1 MKFSKT
7 DFYYYKKSFTIC
19 TFKLILLHVK
29 ERGIL
34 IVADFDPKGYSV
46 YPFMCAVLVFTLD
59 YEFLFKSVLRRCV
72 RPKTRHKRDLSKI

>member
-1 MKFSKT
+1 MNE
-7 DFYYYKKSFTIC
+7 YRILLWIMM
-19 TFKLILLHVK
+19 LILLYVK
-29 ERGIL
+29 EQG

-59 YEFLFKSVLRRCV
+59 YDFLFKSILRRCV